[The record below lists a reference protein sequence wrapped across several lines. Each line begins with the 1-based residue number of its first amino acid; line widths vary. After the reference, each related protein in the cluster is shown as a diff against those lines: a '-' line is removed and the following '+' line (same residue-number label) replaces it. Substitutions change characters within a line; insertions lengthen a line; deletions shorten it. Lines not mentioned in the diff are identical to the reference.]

1 MVKKTKAK
9 NPRCKNPKILFKI
22 FGILLHSRPK
32 FDIIKMIYINFGGG
46 NTVETVAHN
55 LSVLRQRGASVS
67 ERRLAH
73 ISEAAKLLASEL
85 EDGISVF
92 ENDAFIS
99 AYREL
104 ARSAFESWGDNGD
117 TPEENRERIVAV
129 SAEDAVNSAIFLC
142 SDICRLMRERGTPL
156 KFFDF
161 FPQNTDPVS
170 GARIAYLRN
179 PYSDTAFGIFSEV
192 IKNPSVSLPRDFAG
206 VCEEVYYGRCRYC
219 ILPVET
225 SDEGALSGFRRL
237 IAKYELCPVLS
248 CSVSTAN
255 GTQTTRFSLFAKNM
269 ERITERKKGDGFM
282 GQEVFSFRLDA
293 PTEASINKT
302 VKALN
307 MYGLRILTVNSA
319 PVAWDEGRYSF
330 EFSAECDGELDAM
343 LLYLTLEIPE
353 YTPIGLYL
361 KVAARDR

>member
-1 MVKKTKAK
+1 M
-9 NPRCKNPKILFKI
+9 
-22 FGILLHSRPK
+22 
-32 FDIIKMIYINFGGG
+32 
-46 NTVETVAHN
+46 ETVAHN
-55 LSVLRQRGASVS
+55 LSVLRSRGASVS

-73 ISEAAKLLASEL
+73 VAEAAKLLAMEL
-85 EDGISVF
+85 DDGVSVF

-99 AYREL
+99 AYREF
-104 ARSAFESWGDNGD
+104 ARAAFEPSGELNGM
-117 TPEENRERIVAV
+117 PEENRERIAAFL
-129 SAEDAVNSAIFLC
+129 AEDAVNSAIFLC

-161 FPQNTDPVS
+161 FPQNTDYVS

-192 IKNPSVSLPRDFAG
+192 IKNPTVSLPRDFAG

-269 ERITERKKGDGFM
+269 ERITERKKGEVPT
-282 GQEVFSFRLDA
+282 GQEVFSFRLEA
-293 PTEASINKT
+293 PTEASLNKT

-361 KVAARDR
+361 KVTSRYR